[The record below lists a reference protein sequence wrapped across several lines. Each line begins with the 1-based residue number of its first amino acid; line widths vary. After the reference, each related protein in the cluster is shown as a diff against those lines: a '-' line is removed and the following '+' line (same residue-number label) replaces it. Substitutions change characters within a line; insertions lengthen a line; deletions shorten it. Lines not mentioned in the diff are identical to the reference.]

1 MRHYEESR
9 WVDYVRGLADAN
21 AHQELKS
28 HLEAGCPE
36 CSTTMEL
43 FRKVAKAAAH
53 EIEHEPPEYAVH
65 SVKAYFALQQT
76 ERQPASVRFLGLK
89 LAFDSLAEPVGAGI
103 RSLGGESRQLVYYA
117 NDYALTLRMDYDT
130 DLSLGGELLHRD
142 SGPVSNVP
150 ALLLSGHTVL
160 GYSLSGELG
169 DFHLTCS
176 REKTMRL
183 RMLVDKDE
191 LIEVDLDWPQD
202 LEPVEADESAG

>member
-117 NDYALTLRMDYDT
+117 N
-130 DLSLGGELLHRD
+130 
-142 SGPVSNVP
+142 
-150 ALLLSGHTVL
+150 
-160 GYSLSGELG
+160 LSGELG